1 MTKAAGS
8 WTEGE
13 VVAGGFKLLGP
24 VPDRGLGEAL
34 RAHEVGAPS
43 TERLVKLYALAPS
56 AVAAATG
63 AVERLR
69 AQSVPGVAAVVGG
82 GVWRDR
88 LVVAYEGCA
97 GRSLHDWIAGWRST
111 RTPPPAPV
119 LKSIFSALC
128 SVVDAAHQQGLH
140 HERLSPRSVIIT
152 SIRAA
157 KPMVV
162 LDAGLAGCLSGD
174 DLAACHDYL
183 NADVLD
189 RARKGADPRRADLFS
204 LGVILAEL
212 LTLRPR
218 PHAEGRETW
227 EQLARAAAKRPN
239 APFPA
244 RPDDAPAALWALVE
258 RLLMRRDAEL
268 ASAVKVRAAARAAW
282 EAAGVKDAT
291 PDALRD
297 APTPVEERVERPSRE
312 EPRSSAPST
321 SAPSPEPAAPPQRA
335 VVHSAYS
342 VPVAPARAE
351 AAAPVSPTPPAT
363 PRPSSPEPPAVA
375 RVASSPPAPPAPV
388 ARSVPAAQ
396 ATLVDA
402 APSFAGPDAGADTL
416 SDLDD
421 PGATAPQA
429 RPSRPSAGGDTLA
442 LDDGE
447 HGFAR
452 AAPAPPDATLLLEAE
467 PPTSVLPARARQSQP
482 RAVESSDPFAQVR
495 RAGGDTLP
503 IDDARSPLADRRP
516 IAPQSP
522 LAAPASPLTL
532 GPGIRSPVAASPIQ
546 PLPQAGG
553 DTLPLDGAA
562 LVAVGRPIAPV
573 VPFVPAAPSLP
584 PARPAPSPAD
594 QTSQLPVVD
603 GDLET
608 RTFYTKLAAGVVL
621 GGLILGGLLTAL
633 LASVRH

>member
-1 MTKAAGS
+1 
-8 WTEGE
+8 
-13 VVAGGFKLLGP
+13 
-24 VPDRGLGEAL
+24 
-34 RAHEVGAPS
+34 
-43 TERLVKLYALAPS
+43 
-56 AVAAATG
+56 
-63 AVERLR
+63 
-69 AQSVPGVAAVVGG
+69 
-82 GVWRDR
+82 
-88 LVVAYEGCA
+88 
-97 GRSLHDWIAGWRST
+97 
-111 RTPPPAPV
+111 
-119 LKSIFSALC
+119 
-128 SVVDAAHQQGLH
+128 
-140 HERLSPRSVIIT
+140 
-152 SIRAA
+152 
-157 KPMVV
+157 
-162 LDAGLAGCLSGD
+162 
-174 DLAACHDYL
+174 
-183 NADVLD
+183 
-189 RARKGADPRRADLFS
+189 
-204 LGVILAEL
+204 
-212 LTLRPR
+212 
-218 PHAEGRETW
+218 
-227 EQLARAAAKRPN
+227 
-239 APFPA
+239 
-244 RPDDAPAALWALVE
+244 
-258 RLLMRRDAEL
+258 MRRDAEL

-291 PDALRD
+291 PDALRE

-321 SAPSPEPAAPPQRA
+321 SAPSPEPAAAPQRA
-335 VVHSAYS
+335 VVQSAYS

-351 AAAPVSPTPPAT
+351 VAAPVSPT
-363 PRPSSPEPPAVA
+363 
-375 RVASSPPAPPAPV
+375 PPAPPAPV

-396 ATLVDA
+396 ATLVDE
-402 APSFAGPDAGADTL
+402 APSFAVADAGADTL

-421 PGATAPQA
+421 PGATAPLA

-452 AAPAPPDATLLLEAE
+452 AAPAAPDATLLLEAE
-467 PPTSVLPARARQSQP
+467 PPTSVLPARARQPQP

-562 LVAVGRPIAPV
+562 LAAVGRPIAPV
-573 VPFVPAAPSLP
+573 APFVPAAPSLP

-603 GDLET
+603 GDRET

-633 LASVRH
+633 LASFRH